1 MENSFLSRVT
11 AAVAD
16 ATVAAD
22 TEKREDAA
30 EAMVK
35 TEVAV
40 EAMTAKADAA
50 EVMEKAAAVTRT
62 SIVLP

>member
-1 MENSFLSRVT
+1 M
-11 AAVAD
+11 
-16 ATVAAD
+16 VAAD

-40 EAMTAKADAA
+40 EAMTVKADAA